1 VVGLNTTVNANSGSV
16 VNVNDGA
23 QYVDARSN
31 ANLIFSLL
39 GEGGGKGRVGSCSE
53 PGLCRLSAQHS
64 TAPSA

>member
-1 VVGLNTTVNANSGSV
+1 VNANSGSV

-39 GEGGGKGRVGSCSE
+39 GEGRQEG
-53 PGLCRLSAQHS
+53 
-64 TAPSA
+64 